1 MSALISVFSRSDVSP
16 EFCPSGPNTLL
27 CTGPNSL
34 LYSGPLLPPT
44 TGSPVRYVARKPDS
58 AECGYFFGPFPVYSE
73 LSGDKG
79 VKIVLR
85 AKQFLLIASGGGP
98 GAAAAWSVR
107 WLLLLLVVDEA
118 GGAAEEEKRRLS
130 SCLALHVSQP
140 DREP

>member
-1 MSALISVFSRSDVSP
+1 MWLLFWAISCF
-16 EFCPSGPNTLL
+16 
-27 CTGPNSL
+27 
-34 LYSGPLLPPT
+34 
-44 TGSPVRYVARKPDS
+44 
-58 AECGYFFGPFPVYSE
+58 
-73 LSGDKG
+73 SGDKG
-79 VKIVLR
+79 VNLVLR

-140 DREP
+140 DREPSLDVSRAKNLGQG